1 MIIAFSTSHLI
12 FIMSIWKKLISL
24 LLLSIFN
31 ETYIVTNAVVSLL
44 RLIIQY
50 IFILRDKTFLEK
62 NFIIFIFDILYINL
76 LYFYSKYFFSI
87 TTSLFFKLQLLVVLK
102 IEYWK
107 IFYF

>member
-12 FIMSIWKKLISL
+12 FIMSIWKKLIS

-76 LYFYSKYFFSI
+76 
-87 TTSLFFKLQLLVVLK
+87 
-102 IEYWK
+102 
-107 IFYF
+107 

>member
-24 LLLSIFN
+24 LLSIFN
-31 ETYIVTNAVVSLL
+31 ETYIVTSAVVSLL

-76 LYFYSKYFFSI
+76 
-87 TTSLFFKLQLLVVLK
+87 
-102 IEYWK
+102 
-107 IFYF
+107 